1 MPYSYF
7 VVLPNHCF
15 FIAAQITV
23 GLIAAFGQIMPL
35 GSHYSVFFVDF
46 SHLRLGT

>member
-7 VVLPNHCF
+7 VVLPNRCF
-15 FIAAQITV
+15 FIAARITV

-35 GSHYSVFFVDF
+35 
-46 SHLRLGT
+46 LALLGIFR